1 MLNYSP
7 NFNPYLQNNA
17 YYAQTL
23 EGLQQQRSALDNQ
36 IRQMQQNQQQTQPT
50 NLTQNFQLAPQQ
62 SIGELE
68 GQFAENIE
76 DVKNKFVTKTALFI
90 TRDFSK
96 LWIKDTS
103 GNIRIFNVDE
113 EIQLDDKDKEILML
127 QKQIND
133 LKEVI
138 EHANTN
144 ANVNT
149 INATSN
155 NEPNESKTTKKVSR
169 SK

>member
-1 MLNYSP
+1 MPNY
-7 NFNPYLQNNA
+7 NPYYPNNA
-17 YYAQTL
+17 YYMQSL
-23 EGLQQQRSALDNQ
+23 QGLQQQRDVLDNQ

-62 SIGELE
+62 NVGDLE

-76 DVKNKFVTKTALFI
+76 DVRSKFVTKTGLFI
-90 TRDFSK
+90 TRDFSR

-103 GNIRIFNVDE
+103 GNIRIFDIE
-113 EIQLDDKDKEILML
+113 EHIELDDKDKEIEML
-127 QKQIND
+127 KKQIND
-133 LKEVI
+133 LKEVM
-138 EHANTN
+138 EN
-144 ANVNT
+144 ANANT
-149 INATSN
+149 INTTSN

>member
-1 MLNYSP
+1 MPSYSP
-7 NFNPYLQNNA
+7 NFNPYLPNNA
-17 YYAQTL
+17 YYMQSL
-23 EGLQQQRSALDNQ
+23 QGLQQQRDSLDNQ
-36 IRQMQQNQQQTQPT
+36 IKQMQQNQQQAQPT
-50 NLTQNFQLAPQQ
+50 NLTQNFQLAPQTNV
-62 SIGELE
+62 GELE
-68 GQFAENIE
+68 GQYADNIE
-76 DVKNKFVTKTALFI
+76 DVRNKFVTKNALFI
-90 TRDFSK
+90 TRDYSK

-103 GNIRIFNVDE
+103 GNIRTFNLDE
-113 EIQLDDKDKEILML
+113 DIQLDDKDKEILML

-138 EHANTN
+138 EHAN

-149 INATSN
+149 INATSD